1 MKGNVKCS
9 LSALYAIAIVL
20 LIKLFTVS
28 SIAQSGNSTLDS
40 MIQRLNTMKSDTNK
54 VKTLF
59 EIVKIYR
66 KLQPDSALVYSQM
79 ELSLSNQ
86 LNYYW
91 GIGKANNQIAL
102 IHMAQSDFTE
112 AYYYFLSAFEA
123 FSKINDITN
132 KVTVYSN
139 ISKIFSTQN
148 IVDSAK
154 KYINLTRNL
163 NSQLPDS
170 DEKTSMEV
178 DALTDLAVVFLGTGQ
193 LDSVIYYD
201 GLVIEKSN
209 GEYYNE
215 FKGVAYLTN
224 GTAYQNLKE
233 NSKAIENFRLAYSYL
248 PDPAYKIQILQGLGI
263 SYYSLNQL
271 DSAILSNQLA
281 LDLSTIHGF
290 ENLIPQ
296 TMFNQGLAYLGKK
309 EYKKSIQIF
318 NECIQNKY
326 TFHSLKAQCF
336 QFGGDAYQHDQNI
349 RKAIDYYQQSL
360 ALVDS
365 FDHNRKS
372 QVLYSMSTCYYNSG
386 DFKRSHE
393 SLANAIS
400 EEKIFTNEQMI
411 KNINDLEIKYES
423 TLKQEKINQLSK
435 ENEIQELQLK
445 NKNQQKNLAL
455 ISFLALGLFG
465 GLGFYRFK
473 EKKSQEKKNALLTER
488 LRLSSEL
495 HDEVGST
502 LSGISMY
509 SHLAQSQLKEHNEPL
524 KTSLD
529 TIQQSTNEIVNKL
542 SDIIWI
548 TNPEKDSL
556 PKLRDKLE
564 EYLRRMASIKNI
576 QVTID
581 ENTNGHLIPIS
592 DTFRKNIYL
601 MMKEAINNAVKYS
614 DATQIKFTCLLEK
627 NILKIGIEDNG
638 KGFDMNAG
646 NGNGIQNMKN
656 RAKVINANLNLESG
670 KNGSKVEVVV
680 EI

>member
-9 LSALYAIAIVL
+9 FCTAYSIAIVL
-20 LIKLFTVS
+20 LISIFTVS

-40 MIQRLNTMKSDTNK
+40 MIHQLNAMKSDTNK

-79 ELSLSNQ
+79 ELSLSKQ

-102 IHMAQSDFTE
+102 IHMARSNFTE
-112 AYYYFLSAFEA
+112 AYHYFLFAFEA
-123 FSKINDITN
+123 FDKINDIPN
-132 KVTVYSN
+132 KITVYSN

-148 IVDSAK
+148 IVDSAM
-154 KYINLTRNL
+154 KYISLTRSL
-163 NSQLPDS
+163 NSQLSDS
-170 DEKTSMEV
+170 DEKTGTEL
-178 DALTDLAVVFLGTGQ
+178 DALTDLTVVFLGMGQ
-193 LDSVIYYD
+193 LDSVIYYN
-201 GLVIEKSN
+201 GLVIKKSN
-209 GEYYNE
+209 EDFNE

-233 NSKAIENFRLAYSYL
+233 NKKAIENFRLADNYL
-248 PDPAYKIQILQGLGI
+248 MDPAYKIQILQGLGI
-263 SYYSLNQL
+263 SYYNLNQL
-271 DSAILSNQLA
+271 DSAIISNQLA
-281 LDLSTIHGF
+281 LNLCNTHGF

-309 EYKKSIQIF
+309 EYKNSILIF

-326 TFHSLKAQCF
+326 AYNTLKAQCF
-336 QFGGDAYQHDQNI
+336 QFGGDAYQHVQNI
-349 RKAIDYYQQSL
+349 NKAIEYYQQSL

-372 QVLYSMSTCYYNSG
+372 QVLYALSTCYYTSG
-386 DFKRSHE
+386 DFKRSQE
-393 SLANAIS
+393 SLTMAVS

-445 NKNQQKNLAL
+445 NKNQQQNLAL
-455 ISFLALGLFG
+455 MSFLAIGLLG

-502 LSGISMY
+502 LSGIAMY
-509 SHLAQSQLKEHNEPL
+509 SHLAQSQLKELNEPL
-524 KTSLD
+524 QTSLD

-556 PKLRDKLE
+556 PKLREKLE
-564 EYLRRMASIKNI
+564 DYLRRMAAIKNI
-576 QVTID
+576 QVAID
-581 ENTNGHLIPIS
+581 ENTNGQFIPIS
-592 DTFRKNIYL
+592 DTFRKNVYL
-601 MMKEAINNAVKYS
+601 LMKEAINNAVKYS
-614 DATQIKFTCLLEK
+614 DATEIKFSCLLEN
-627 NILKIGIEDNG
+627 NILAIGIEDNG
-638 KGFDMNAG
+638 KGFDMNVSK
-646 NGNGIQNMKN
+646 GNGIQNMKN
-656 RAKVINANLNLESG
+656 RAKAIQADLDLESSAR
-670 KNGSKVEVVV
+670 GSKLMVKVG
-680 EI
+680 I